1 MPIQTK
7 NPDTLKI
14 PNSLTFGEYVDV
26 ILWTFKI
33 YFTMDFWTTTLFII
47 TRILLDLRNLVYA
60 FISAKII
67 DTLLHLAQ
75 TPGSQLSDLYPFA
88 FALFI
93 YYSFI
98 DNFIDSLQS
107 YCQRRLR
114 VTSSSEVD
122 VLFYTKIHELGVT
135 VLEDPEITN
144 RIQRAQQYLNNTFD
158 LLREIVMF
166 VARLTT
172 TLIAGI
178 TIFSFFPFMIPIITI
193 ITIIKFF
200 PRQYFIKQDFGWRF
214 RNSEQ
219 RKSTHHIINYLTTPS
234 LLSEIKITGAFK
246 FFNKKFTDFYHYYN
260 GGSFKLINQAETTF
274 FFLGILDNAVSV
286 MGYLIIFGNL
296 LKGAITVG
304 TVTFQMRTLDIFA
317 SSMSQLSSSF
327 AFINELSI
335 KINDIAIIF
344 KMQPDRPDG
353 TLAMENLKSPPKIEF
368 RDVTFHYPTSEVNVF
383 EHLNLLIEPGE
394 KVAIVGHNGAG
405 KTTLVKLIAGIYQIQ
420 SGQILINDVDI
431 KDLKIDDWHKNMGVL
446 FQDYNFYGFLTAEQN
461 IFLGRPRKKINT
473 AKIRKAAKNAD
484 AFEFIKEYPQS
495 FDQILSERFRG
506 GIRPSTG
513 QQQKIAIARFF
524 YRNAPMAI
532 FDEPTAAIDAVSE
545 YKIFN
550 KIYSFFKNK
559 TVIIISHRFSTV
571 RNADRIIVMD
581 HGHIIEEGT
590 HTKLIKNDSVYAHAF
605 HLQAEGYQ
613 A

>member
-1 MPIQTK
+1 MTSPKT
-7 NPDTLKI
+7 PDLLKA
-14 PNSLTFGEYVDV
+14 PESLTFGEYLDV

-33 YFTMDFWTTTLFII
+33 YFTMDFGTTTLFVI

-88 FALFI
+88 LALFL

-98 DNFIDSLQS
+98 DNFIDSLHS
-107 YCQRRLR
+107 YCHRTLR
-114 VTSSSEVD
+114 VASSSQVD
-122 VLFYTKIHELGVT
+122 ILFYTKIHELGVT
-135 VLEDPEITN
+135 VLENPEITN
-144 RIQRAQQYLNNTFD
+144 RIQRAQQYLNNTID

-166 VARLTT
+166 IARLTT
-172 TLIAGI
+172 TIIAGI
-178 TIFSFFPFMIPIITI
+178 TILSFFPLMIPIITI
-193 ITIIKFF
+193 ITLIKFF
-200 PRQYFIKQDFGWRF
+200 PRQYFIKQDFSWRF

-219 RKSTHHIINYLTTPS
+219 RKSTHHIINYLTTPN

-246 FFNKKFTDFYHYYN
+246 FFNKRFTEFYHYYN
-260 GGSFKLINQAETTF
+260 GGSFKLINQAESTF

-286 MGYLIIFGNL
+286 VGYLIIFGNL
-296 LKGAITVG
+296 LKGVITVG

-335 KINDIAIIF
+335 KIHDIAIIF
-344 KMQPDRPDG
+344 NMQSDRTDG
-353 TLAMENLKSPPKIEF
+353 TIVMENLKSPPKIEF
-368 RDVTFHYPTSEVNVF
+368 RDVSFHYPTSEINIF
-383 EHLNLLIEPGE
+383 EHLNLVIEPGE
-394 KVAIVGHNGAG
+394 KIAIVGHNGAG

-420 SGQILINDVDI
+420 SGQILINDVNI
-431 KDLKIDDWHKNMGVL
+431 KDLKLDDWHKNMGIL

-461 IFLGRPRKKINT
+461 IFLGRPRKKLNST
-473 AKIRKAAKNAD
+473 KIKKAAQNAD
-484 AFEFIKEYPQS
+484 AADFIKDYPQG
-495 FDQILSERFRG
+495 FDQILSERYRG

-550 KIYSFFKNK
+550 KIYGFFKNK

-581 HGHIIEEGT
+581 HGHVVEEGT
-590 HTKLIKNDSVYAHAF
+590 HATLMKHDSVYAHAF
-605 HLQAEGYQ
+605 RLQAEGYQ